1 MTIKEVMDKTTT
13 FFKQKGFHSP
23 RLDAEL
29 LMAHGLNC
37 GRMQLYLKFDQPLKE
52 PELDTLR
59 ALVVRRSAGEP
70 IAYITGKKDFY
81 KASFLVNNSVLIPRP
96 ETESLVELAANFI
109 ERHKTDSPFK
119 VLDIG
124 GGSGCIGI
132 SLAKE
137 FQDIH
142 VSIIEKSK
150 LASEVILENIKLNQV
165 TNVTLFN
172 LDAGDRDGFVQAWN
186 EESLQTANEPSFDLI
201 VSNPPYISVED
212 TFVETNV
219 RKFEPAEALFAD
231 DNGYV
236 FLKEWAQGYSKFQK
250 VNSEM
255 IFEMGQ
261 SQGPQ
266 ISEHLIKL
274 NIFKSVTIKKDLA
287 ARDRFVLMVK

>member
-23 RLDAEL
+23 RLDTEL
-29 LMAHGLNC
+29 LMAHGLSC

-52 PELDTLR
+52 LELDILR
-59 ALVVRRSAGEP
+59 ELVRRRSAGEP

-81 KASFLVNNSVLIPRP
+81 KASFIVNNSVLIPRP

-109 ERHKTDSPFK
+109 ERKKTEAKFQ

-137 FQDIH
+137 YSDIH

-150 LASEVILENIKLNQV
+150 LASDVIRENIKLNQV
-165 TNVTLFN
+165 NNVTLFN
-172 LDAGDRDGFVQAWN
+172 LDAGDIN
-186 EESLQTANEPSFDLI
+186 EFAHVWKNEFSQEENEPSFDLI
-201 VSNPPYISVED
+201 VSNPPYIAFED
-212 TFVETNV
+212 SLIEPNV
-219 RKFEPAEALFAD
+219 KKFEPAEALFAE

-236 FLKEWAQGYSKFQK
+236 FLKDWAQAYSKFLK
-250 VNSEM
+250 VDSEM

-266 ISEHLIKL
+266 ILEHLSDL
-274 NIFKSVTIKKDLA
+274 NIFQSVTIKKDLA
-287 ARDRFVLMVK
+287 ARDRFILMVK